1 MPTNPLLVILYTSP
15 NLNRQYQNGQNTN
28 QNQKKNVCPFY
39 TVFQVLE
46 VLLIKI
52 CKIQP
57 LDLLFLFVYS
67 SFYINRY
74 HFSQTFKTSFS
85 IIWNKDFYHKFSFFN
100 RVTQTPQPLKRPKS
114 AKHDKWF
121 LSMFH
126 HEADFVQRRKSAT
139 HHLFISYSRNLYII
153 IYIHKLYIIS

>member
-57 LDLLFLFVYS
+57 LDLLFLVILI

-74 HFSQTFKTSFS
+74 HFSQIFKLHSALSERKIFVTNFPFLMGSFNPHPPPPTSL
-85 IIWNKDFYHKFSFFN
+85 N
-100 RVTQTPQPLKRPKS
+100 TQNPR
-114 AKHDKWF
+114 
-121 LSMFH
+121 
-126 HEADFVQRRKSAT
+126 
-139 HHLFISYSRNLYII
+139 
-153 IYIHKLYIIS
+153 